1 MAAASVLT
9 VGRRKVPVS
18 NLDKVLYPGGRFTK
32 AQVIDYYTRV
42 SKHLL
47 PHLKN
52 RPVTL
57 KRYPDGVSGKSFYEK
72 NAPSFTPDW
81 VKTFPVPR
89 REGGLIN
96 YILVNDLPTLVWV
109 ANMASLELHPFLHRA
124 PKISTPSY
132 VVFDLDPGE
141 GADILTC
148 AEVALLVRSAFDDL
162 GMKTFAKVSGSK
174 GIQVYVP
181 LNVPVTYAVTQP
193 FAKALAERLAREH
206 PRLIVSQ
213 MSKSLRRGK
222 VFIDWSQNAE
232 HKTTVA
238 VYSLRA
244 KHEHP
249 FVSMPMK
256 WQELESA
263 LRAEQRESLYI
274 EAEEA
279 IARLSEVGDLFAP
292 VLKLRQRLPKS
303 GDQER
308 METNVEHAISK

>member
-1 MAAASVLT
+1 
-9 VGRRKVPVS
+9 
-18 NLDKVLYPGGRFTK
+18 
-32 AQVIDYYTRV
+32 
-42 SKHLL
+42 
-47 PHLKN
+47 
-52 RPVTL
+52 
-57 KRYPDGVSGKSFYEK
+57 
-72 NAPSFTPDW
+72 
-81 VKTFPVPR
+81 
-89 REGGLIN
+89 
-96 YILVNDLPTLVWV
+96 
-109 ANMASLELHPFLHRA
+109 FLHRA

-263 LRAEQRESLYI
+263 LRAE
-274 EAEEA
+274 
-279 IARLSEVGDLFAP
+279 
-292 VLKLRQRLPKS
+292 
-303 GDQER
+303 
-308 METNVEHAISK
+308 